1 MSSESTMTGCSGYGS
16 HYEPCNHCSGAF
28 KAKSTKARSTALF
41 GHSFNKEIND
51 SIKGVEYQSSI
62 HVPFLSARQKNVSPG
77 RFQQLLILAC
87 GACMAVRSQVGLIL
101 NRRVCGSPVGCLL
114 YHFWS
119 QQRSCD
125 WRTNSISLLRAC
137 RPLPNP
143 CVDLLIASDNPMQA

>member
-1 MSSESTMTGCSGYGS
+1 MVSLKDRVGYLDNALKQRAEAPKQPLKGALGPFCWCSYKVVIRKRLACSGLS
-16 HYEPCNHCSGAF
+16 VQTS
-28 KAKSTKARSTALF
+28 L
-41 GHSFNKEIND
+41 SF
-51 SIKGVEYQSSI
+51 
-62 HVPFLSARQKNVSPG
+62 VPFLSTRQKNVSLSH
-77 RFQQLLILAC
+77 FQQLLILAC

-125 WRTNSISLLRAC
+125 WRMNSISLLRAC

-143 CVDLLIASDNPMQA
+143 CVDLLIASDNPMRA